1 MSGML
6 RAFTTQKG
14 NVDIAAQYQQ
24 RTLELEARRLK
35 AGNTQV
41 SFDIYLA
48 PALQCNDT
56 NYS

>member
-1 MSGML
+1 ML
-6 RAFTTQKG
+6 RAFTTQQG